1 VESAPTPT
9 LKPIA
14 ANFMSFIEKASAYA
28 SYKPR
33 QQGSM

>member
-1 VESAPTPT
+1 MPT
-9 LKPIA
+9 LKPIDA
-14 ANFMSFIEKASAYA
+14 KFLSFIEKASAYA